1 MSEEQNLN
9 NYLITEQINDS
20 QLSNTNANINITK
33 KREDIIKHLKEVHCR
48 SEERTFDLNE
58 KFNQIKE
65 ELQKLIDD
73 YNMDCDKSD
82 SENEDID
89 FSSIKDY
96 INDYISNERNNSIN
110 NINNAFEKVNNNIE
124 EFVENNNSN
133 LSNIQNILYQLKNEF
148 DQNLN
153 DIVNHTIDIN
163 SQKDEINN
171 KLDMQMKEQF
181 TKIYELIK
189 EDSDNLNNNKIE
201 RIKDIQNL
209 IKNLVK
215 NMKNEKIV

>member
-1 MSEEQNLN
+1 M
-9 NYLITEQINDS
+9 
-20 QLSNTNANINITK
+20 
-33 KREDIIKHLKEVHCR
+33 
-48 SEERTFDLNE
+48 
-58 KFNQIKE
+58 
-65 ELQKLIDD
+65 
-73 YNMDCDKSD
+73 
-82 SENEDID
+82 
-89 FSSIKDY
+89 
-96 INDYISNERNNSIN
+96 
-110 NINNAFEKVNNNIE
+110 
-124 EFVENNNSN
+124 
-133 LSNIQNILYQLKNEF
+133 
-148 DQNLN
+148 
-153 DIVNHTIDIN
+153 N